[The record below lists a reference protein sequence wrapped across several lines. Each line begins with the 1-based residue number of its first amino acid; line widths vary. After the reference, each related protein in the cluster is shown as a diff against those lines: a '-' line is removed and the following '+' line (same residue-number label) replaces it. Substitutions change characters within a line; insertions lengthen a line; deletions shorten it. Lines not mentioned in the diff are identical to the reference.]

1 MMMKPYLFVHE
12 ADRSKGGDTFDAL
25 KMELKNQTHRRKLF
39 DESHPPVTWHRIS
52 DFQVVSLIQI
62 AQDMLKHSPKYV
74 LSDLQL
80 YIPGT
85 LLEQRFEFPTP
96 VILYVSENNPGAAE
110 AATEM
115 QTAFRR
121 LKIASWLPRTAEMR
135 QSWLPDIRGSITSA
149 LHMPI
154 PDIRGSIIG
163 ALNGPPALQL
173 KAESSRD
180 DDLNAPQ
187 AEPQATH
194 FLLYL
199 NQHTF
204 MEKVGETL
212 AGEVRRAMASRLPI
226 AMIHENDSA
235 REGCEFAT
243 FFEITPKDL
252 IDGGLYRSIA
262 IAFMPGEAHRSVS
275 RALLAKN
282 HLGARVASHRGFM
295 RSNKS
300 EASNCSHSNKSE
312 RSVSRRAS
320 RIVVRSSSAH
330 LPRQS
335 QSCPASERKSS
346 FTTGKHFSGKWLHK
360 LQRSA
365 SGRLSSGSAA
375 GAVHTTTQVGASVSS
390 CY

>member
-1 MMMKPYLFVHE
+1 VHE
-12 ADRSKGGDTFDAL
+12 EDRSKGGDTLDAL
-25 KMELKNQTHRRKLF
+25 KAELKNQTHRRKLF
-39 DESHPPVTWHRIS
+39 DEHHPTVTWHRIS

-62 AQDMLKHSPKYV
+62 AEDMLKHSPKYI

-80 YIPGT
+80 YIPGG
-85 LLEQRFEFPTP
+85 LLEQRLEFPTP
-96 VILYVSENNPGAAE
+96 VMLYVSENNPGATE
-110 AATEM
+110 AAAEM
-115 QTAFRR
+115 QAAFRR
-121 LKIASWLPRTAEMR
+121 LKVANRLPQTAEMR
-135 QSWLPDIRGSITSA
+135 HSWLPDIRGSITSA
-149 LHMPI
+149 LHMPL

-173 KAESSRD
+173 SAESSRD
-180 DDLNAPQ
+180 DDLRA
-187 AEPQATH
+187 AEAGPQATH

-204 MEKVGETL
+204 MEKMGETL
-212 AGEVRRAMASRLPI
+212 ASEVRRAMASRLPI
-226 AMIHENDSA
+226 AMIHEKAIAYD
-235 REGCEFAT
+235 GCEFAT
-243 FFEITPKDL
+243 FFETTPKDL
-252 IDGGLYRSIA
+252 IDGGLYRAIA

-282 HLGARVASHRGFM
+282 HLGARVVSNRGFM
-295 RSNKS
+295 RNRS
-300 EASNCSHSNKSE
+300 SNCSRSKSE
-312 RSVSRRAS
+312 RSVSCRAS
-320 RIVVRSSSAH
+320 RVVVRSSSAH

-335 QSCPASERKSS
+335 QSRAASERKSS

-375 GAVHTTTQVGASVSS
+375 GAVHTTSTTQVGASVSS